1 MKAWMLD
8 QIGGLQ
14 NLRLVND
21 CPDPQPGPGEVAVE
35 IEYAALNPADRYLA
49 EGQYPAKPSF
59 PHILGRDGIGKVV
72 ALGEAVITPRVGDV
86 RLLLRG
92 EAGVNR
98 WGTFASRVIVPVE
111 YLATKPGG
119 WSDTEAAGAA
129 LVYVTAYQALTMWEP
144 LQPGMTVLITGA
156 SGGVGVASLQMAKS
170 IGCRVVALSRSEEK
184 QDKLLMLGADIVLDP
199 SSPDWRKQL
208 KEQMSGKRVDLA
220 IDNIGGTLFPQ
231 VLETLGDRGRV
242 SIVGRLAGPVPE
254 FNTASLLFRRLR
266 IGGVQVGAY
275 TAGEVNEAW
284 KKIVGLLGKKD
295 YKPIVDKV
303 FDFSD
308 LPAAFEH
315 LAKGPMGKVL
325 LKVR

>member
-1 MKAWMLD
+1 MLD

-14 NLRLVND
+14 NLRLVKD
-21 CPDPQPGPGEVAVE
+21 LPDPQPGPGEVVLE
-35 IEYAALNPADRYLA
+35 LDYAALNPADRYLA
-49 EGQYPAKPSF
+49 EGQYPAKPPM

-72 ALGEAVITPRVGDV
+72 AIGEAVITPRVGDV

-92 EAGVNR
+92 EAGVTR
-98 WGTFASRVIVPVE
+98 WGTFASRVVVPVE
-111 YLATKPGG
+111 YLTPRPGG

-144 LQPGMTVLITGA
+144 LQPGDTVLITGA
-156 SGGVGVASLQMAKS
+156 SGGVGVASLQLAKS

-184 QDKLLMLGADIVLDP
+184 QAKLLSLGADIVLNP
-199 SSPDWRKQL
+199 SLPDWPKQL
-208 KEQMSGKRVDLA
+208 KTQLGGKRVDLA
-220 IDNIGGTLFPQ
+220 VDNVGGTLFPQ
-231 VLETLGDRGRV
+231 VIETLGDKGRLSV
-242 SIVGRLAGPVPE
+242 VGRLAGPVPE
-254 FNTASLLFRRLR
+254 FNTASLLFRRVR
-266 IGGVQVGAY
+266 IGGVSVGAY

-284 KKIVGLLGKKD
+284 KKIVGILGKKN

-303 FDFSD
+303 FEFSD

-315 LAKGPMGKVL
+315 MARGPMGKVL